1 MAAALKGGTVMSTPG
16 RRRALRA
23 LARAK
28 KRNANLAAKG
38 KPVTIGGKKI
48 SANTYKRKF
57 GLPERL
63 QKRGD

>member
-1 MAAALKGGTVMSTPG
+1 MSTPG

-28 KRNANLAAKG
+28 KRNANLAAQG

-57 GLPERL
+57 GLPARL
-63 QKRGD
+63 KKSGD